1 MWKILLIS
9 GLLLLS
15 QPNLALAQNK
25 AIAAPSWEAIEAWI
39 STLSDEQRLVAR
51 LKVDAHRAKIN
62 DLQARLRQK
71 LAELRSLRYD
81 SRSTPETLPRIGM
94 ELQEIRASLRQEYEA
109 LNEDLSSTFGSQA
122 QIGLSSHR
130 H

>member
-51 LKVDAHRAKIN
+51 LKVDAHRDKIN

-94 ELQEIRASLRQEYEA
+94 ELQEIRASLRQEYERSRSK
-109 LNEDLSSTFGSQA
+109 LDLW
-122 QIGLSSHR
+122 
-130 H
+130 